1 MSVTTRSSRLRDLAT
16 QAMVPPRPDR
26 ADILC
31 AQQPIHIPGSIQPHG
46 VLLVAD
52 PSRGLAIV
60 AASENAGLLADRV
73 SSNTLL
79 GLPVAEVLGEEFA
92 ATLTEM
98 AVTGDLPGE
107 APWETGL
114 TLAAGAF
121 EAACHLQDGKV
132 LIELEPV
139 APRDEEEALAAARA
153 LQRMIA
159 RLRAAGSRLQDLARV
174 AVDGIRQLTGY
185 ERVLIYRFDQDW
197 HGQTLAESKV
207 ADWEQSLDGLHFP
220 SSDIPAQA
228 RELYRRSLIR
238 WVPSRDAAPVPL
250 HRDPSWEN
258 PATPEKPIDLSF
270 SRLRSLAPVH
280 LQYHRNMG
288 GDGSMSLSILHEG
301 RLWGL
306 MVCHHRRPHR
316 PSPGQRAAAAALTDA
331 FALRVGGAEQIGAE
345 EARRADSQ
353 RLAELLAHMTE
364 AEDVTSAL
372 TAGSV
377 TIASLFGCTGAAV
390 IRGGQ
395 VQRLGEAP
403 PEADLLHLAAWLRTR
418 DRNAGGEEIF
428 HSEHLSADFPDWTHA
443 VIASG
448 VLAVFLAAD
457 RADMILWFRP
467 EEPHLV
473 SWGGNPH
480 KALEPGT
487 GPGGGSIMPRQSFE
501 RWVEERHGYA
511 RPWSG
516 WELEIAATLRH
527 AITEVVIRS
536 LGRIAELNERLR
548 QSQKMEA
555 VGQLTGGLAHDFNNL
570 LAGIVGSLEMMR
582 TRVAQGRVGEIDRYL
597 NAAMTSANRAAA
609 LTHRLLAFSRRQ
621 ALDPRPTDV
630 RRLVASMEELIRRT
644 VGPAIQVETV
654 MPAGLWTTH
663 CDGNQLE
670 NALLNLSINA
680 RDAMPDGGR
689 LTIAAAN
696 ERIDEAEARRQE
708 VPPGPY
714 VGISVADTGTGMPP
728 EVVARAFDPFFTTKP
743 TGQGTG
749 LGLSMVYGFVKQSNG
764 LVRIQ
769 SEAGKGTVVRLL
781 LPRSA
786 EDAALDPERA
796 QGGPL
801 ALAPE
806 GGTVLVVDDEPV
818 VRMLVGE
825 VLRDLGYGVVEA
837 QDGAQALRALE
848 AMPRIDLMV
857 TDVGLPGGMN
867 GRQLADAMRER
878 RPGMKVLFITG
889 YAETAAVGDGLLA
902 PGMQVMTKPFAM
914 EVLAAK
920 IRSMI

>member
-1 MSVTTRSSRLRDLAT
+1 MSVALYSTRLRGLAA
-16 QAMVPPRPDR
+16 QALVPPKPDR
-26 ADILC
+26 TDSVC
-31 AQQPIHIPGSIQPHG
+31 AQEPIHIPGAIQPHG

-60 AASENAGLLADRV
+60 AASENAGLLADGIP
-73 SSNTLL
+73 SNTLL
-79 GLPVAEVLGEEFA
+79 GLPVADVLGADFSTALRDQA
-92 ATLTEM
+92 A
-98 AVTGDLPGE
+98 AGDLPGE
-107 APWETGL
+107 APWEIGL
-114 TLAAGAF
+114 SLPGGAF
-121 EAACHLQDGKV
+121 EATSHAQDGMV

-159 RLRAAGSRLQDLARV
+159 RLRAAGGRLQDLARV
-174 AVDGIRQLTGY
+174 AVQGIRQLTGY
-185 ERVLIYRFDQDW
+185 ERVLIYHFDQDW
-197 HGQTLAESKV
+197 HGQTLAEDKV

-220 SSDIPAQA
+220 ASDIPAQA

-238 WVPSRDAAPVPL
+238 WVPSRDAVPVPL
-250 HRDPSWEN
+250 HKDPSWE
-258 PATPEKPIDLSF
+258 TPHAPDRPIDLSF

-288 GDGSMSLSILHEG
+288 VDGSMSLSILHEG

-331 FALRVGGAEQIGAE
+331 FALRVGGAEQFGAE

-353 RLAELLAHMTE
+353 RLAGLLAHMAD

-390 IRGGQ
+390 VRDG
-395 VQRLGEAP
+395 VVEVLGAAP
-403 PEADLLHLAAWLRTR
+403 PASDVLRLAGWLRAR
-418 DRNAGGEEIF
+418 GGEEIF
-428 HSEHLSADFPDWTHA
+428 HSEHLAADFPDWTHT

-448 VLAVFLAAD
+448 VLAVFLGAN
-457 RADMILWFRP
+457 RADLILWFRP
-467 EEPHLV
+467 EEPYLV

-480 KALEPGT
+480 KALEPRD
-487 GPGGGSIMPRQSFE
+487 GSIMPRQSFE
-501 RWVEERHGYA
+501 RWVEERHGHA
-511 RPWSG
+511 RPWTS

-536 LGRIAELNERLR
+536 LGRIAELNDRLR

-555 VGQLTGGLAHDFNNL
+555 VGQLTGGIAHDFNNL
-570 LAGIVGSLEMMR
+570 LAGIVGSLEIMR
-582 TRVAQGRVGEIDRYL
+582 ARVAQGRLGDLDRYL
-597 NAAMTSANRAAA
+597 GAATTSANRAAA

-621 ALDPRPTDV
+621 TLDPKPTDV
-630 RRLVASMEELIRRT
+630 NRLVASMEELIRRT
-644 VGPAIQVETV
+644 VGPSIHVEAV
-654 MPAGLWTTH
+654 MSGGLWATH
-663 CDGNQLE
+663 CDANQLE
-670 NALLNLSINA
+670 NALLNLAINA

-689 LTIAAAN
+689 LTI
-696 ERIDEAEARRQE
+696 EAVNARLDDAYARQHHD
-708 VPPGPY
+708 VTPGQY
-714 VGISVADTGTGMPP
+714 VAVSVTDTGTGMPP

-743 TGQGTG
+743 LGQGTG
-749 LGLSMVYGFVKQSNG
+749 LGLSMVYGFAKQSNG
-764 LVRIQ
+764 YVRIY
-769 SEAGKGTVVRLL
+769 SEAGQGTTVRLY
-781 LPRSA
+781 LPRSVEEA
-786 EDAALDPERA
+786 TLDPERPEA
-796 QGGPL
+796 GPL
-801 ALAPE
+801 VPAPE

-825 VLRDLGYGVVEA
+825 VLRELGYGVVEA
-837 QDGAQALRALE
+837 SDGAQALKAIETMR
-848 AMPRIDLMV
+848 RIDLMV

-878 RPGMKVLFITG
+878 RPGLKVLFITG
-889 YAETAAVGDGLLA
+889 YAENAAIGNGFLGQ
-902 PGMQVMTKPFAM
+902 GMQVMTKPFAM
-914 EVLAAK
+914 DVLATK